1 MRGRLWVGLC
11 NGLAVSPLVA
21 IYPLVTML
29 LSGWLFGRLELSPKR
44 IAGATLAVVG
54 VVLLLAG

>member
-29 LSGWLFGRLELSPKR
+29 LSGRLELSPKR

-54 VVLLLAG
+54 LVLLLAG